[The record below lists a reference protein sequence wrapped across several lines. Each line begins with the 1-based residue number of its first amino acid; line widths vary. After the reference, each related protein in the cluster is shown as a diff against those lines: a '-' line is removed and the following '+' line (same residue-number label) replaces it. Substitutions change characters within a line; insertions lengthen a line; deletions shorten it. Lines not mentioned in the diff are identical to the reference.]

1 MVVITRRPAP
11 PQPRTPWRIACERR
25 DAKASN
31 KVDAALWRI
40 AASDFER
47 LCEPERVADLPSLL
61 PQFSEALRREG
72 VDSSS
77 IAMYLQL
84 VGEAVR
90 GRADP

>member
-11 PQPRTPWRIACERR
+11 PQTRTPWRIARERR
-25 DAKASN
+25 EAMPSN
-31 KVDAALWRI
+31 KVDSALWRI
-40 AASDFER
+40 AADDFER

-72 VDSSS
+72 VDSNSV
-77 IAMYLQL
+77 AVYLEL

-90 GRADP
+90 GRDAP